1 MVEIA
6 TFESPYKR
14 RTMGA
19 ETLDNLGAWRA
30 AVNLYLQQAQAAG
43 ITERYEQIIFALQKL
58 EAHANLSVML
68 DPAFKDWIYSLG
80 TNSARGYDTW
90 RSDYEQRQQAAEGSR
105 AKQAEAAASAASA
118 QAAAYAEAMRKKSEA
133 AEESRKLQAE
143 RATTAASEQ
152 AEAEAAAAIVD
163 AEAAASAANLE
174 KVVDAAQMGLATPE
188 QVEQAAAV
196 ASIAATEKA
205 KKDAVRVVVPLTI
218 AAGLIILLF
227 RKV

>member
-1 MVEIA
+1 MVELA

-14 RTMGA
+14 RTLGA
-19 ETLDNLGAWRA
+19 ETLENLGAWRA

-58 EAHANLSVML
+58 EEHANLSVML
-68 DPAFKDWIYSLG
+68 SPAFKDWVYSLG

-90 RSDYEQRQQAAEGSR
+90 RADYAKRQQAAEASR
-105 AKQAEAAASAASA
+105 AQQAEAAASAASA
-118 QAAAYAEAMRKKSEA
+118 QAAAYAEAMRKIEA
-133 AEESRKLQAE
+133 SREQQAQ
-143 RATTAASEQ
+143 RAAIAASEQ
-152 AEAEAAAAIVD
+152 ADAEAAAAIVD
-163 AEAAASAANLE
+163 AEAAASAATLE
-174 KVVDAAQMGLATPE
+174 KVVEAAQTGKATPE

-196 ASIAATEKA
+196 ASVAATEKA

-218 AAGLIILLF
+218 AAGLIILMF